1 MSWFD
6 GKSAEEEAIDR
17 AHSQGQEDG
26 SRDAGAIEQM
36 MTYVRIS
43 VVDGDRAG
51 EAYQA
56 GVRNGED
63 NKPK

>member
-1 MSWFD
+1 MSR
-6 GKSAEEEAIDR
+6 SREEKAVED
-17 AHSQGQEDG
+17 AHAKGQADG
-26 SRDAGAIEQM
+26 SRGAGAIEQM
-36 MTYVRIS
+36 LTYVSIS
-43 VVDGDRAG
+43 LNDGGDKAG